1 MTILDLKL
9 LFFRSMVKW
18 MTVSGLFSFSNLL
31 DLIIFVTLE
40 FNCGCTYCI
49 LLVYLGYIPCYLY
62 IKKEFENRSTINL
75 LHVYFEFEFLININD
90 CSNPLI

>member
-9 LFFRSMVKW
+9 LFFRSIFKW
-18 MTVSGLFSFSNLL
+18 MTVLGLFSFSNLL

-49 LLVYLGYIPCYLY
+49 HSRVLGLHTLLLIY
-62 IKKEFENRSTINL
+62 KKRI
-75 LHVYFEFEFLININD
+75 
-90 CSNPLI
+90 